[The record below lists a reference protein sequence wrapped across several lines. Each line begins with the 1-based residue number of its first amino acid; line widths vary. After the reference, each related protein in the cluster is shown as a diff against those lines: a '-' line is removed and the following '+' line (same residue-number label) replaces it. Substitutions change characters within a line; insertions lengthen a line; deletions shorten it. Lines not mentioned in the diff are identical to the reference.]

1 MNVTDAVLTNIA
13 VREFTDEPVS
23 DDHLIRIL
31 DAARLCQSGKN
42 LQPWY
47 FIVIRDRSTLDA
59 LAGLMTGDVDEA
71 IMKRSHTAIAVIS
84 DPKSEFDVVDAG
96 RAAQNM
102 TLVAWELRIGSVF
115 ISGPEPPD
123 RIPYRRK
130 AKQLLG
136 VPEHL
141 NLVDLIV
148 FGYPKRWRMVKRK
161 KRKDLKEIVF
171 EGRFGYPTRLSPSP
185 HAKHGEERRVR
196 HSGGEGLA

>member
-1 MNVTDAVLTNIA
+1 MNVYDAVLTNIA
-13 VREFTDEPVS
+13 VREFTDEPLK

-47 FIVIRDRSTLDA
+47 FIVVRERSTLDA
-59 LAGLMTGDVDEA
+59 LAELMKGDVDEV
-71 IMKRSHTAIAVIS
+71 IMKRSHTAIAIIS

-102 TLVAWELRIGSVF
+102 TLVAWELGVGSVF
-115 ISGPEPPD
+115 ISGPEPPE
-123 RIPYRRK
+123 RVPYRKR

-136 VPEHL
+136 IPDGL

-148 FGYPKRWRMVKRK
+148 LGYPKRRRMVTRKR
-161 KRKDLKEIVF
+161 RKELKDIVF
-171 EGRFGYPTRLSPSP
+171 EGSFGHPTTLSTAAAS
-185 HAKHGEERRVR
+185 RR
-196 HSGGEGLA
+196 

>member
-1 MNVTDAVLTNIA
+1 MDVYKAVVTNIA
-13 VREFTDEPVS
+13 VREFTDEPLKEE
-23 DDHLIRIL
+23 HLIRIL

-47 FIVIRDRSTLDA
+47 FVVIRDRSTLDA
-59 LAGLMTGDVDEA
+59 LAELMKGDVDEA

-102 TLVAWELRIGSVF
+102 TLVAWELGIGSVF

-123 RIPYRRK
+123 RISYRNK
-130 AKQLLG
+130 AKVLLG
-136 VPEHL
+136 IPDRL

-148 FGYPKRWRMVKRK
+148 FGYPKRLRMVKRK
-161 KRKDLKEIVF
+161 RRKELKDIVF
-171 EGRFGYPTRLSPSP
+171 EKRFGRPTTLSTVAASQ
-185 HAKHGEERRVR
+185 EIR
-196 HSGGEGLA
+196 

>member
-1 MNVTDAVLTNIA
+1 MNVYDAVRTNIA
-13 VREFTDEPVS
+13 VREFTEQPLAEE
-23 DDHLIRIL
+23 HLTQIL

-47 FIVIRDRSTLDA
+47 FIVIRDRRTLDA
-59 LAGLMTGDVDEA
+59 LAELMKGDVDEA

-84 DPKSEFDVVDAG
+84 DPKSEFDVVDGG

-115 ISGPEPPD
+115 ISGPEPPE
-123 RIPYRRK
+123 RVPYRKK

-148 FGYPKRWRMVKRK
+148 FGYPKRWRMVKQKRRK
-161 KRKDLKEIVF
+161 ALKDIVF
-171 EGRFGYPTRLSPSP
+171 EGRFGHPASPSI
-185 HAKHGEERRVR
+185 VR
-196 HSGGEGLA
+196 TAPET

>member
-1 MNVTDAVLTNIA
+1 MNVYDAVLTNIA
-13 VREFTDEPVS
+13 VREFTDEPIK
-23 DDHLIRIL
+23 DHDLIQIL

-59 LAGLMTGDVDEA
+59 LAELMKGDVDEA

-102 TLVAWELRIGSVF
+102 TLVAWELRVGSVF
-115 ISGPEPPD
+115 ISGPEPPE
-123 RIPYRRK
+123 RVPYRKK

-136 VPEHL
+136 VPEPL

-148 FGYPKRWRMVKRK
+148 FGYPKRWRVVTRK
-161 KRKDLKEIVF
+161 KRKDLKDIVF
-171 EGRFGYPTRLSPSP
+171 EGRFGHPSTLSTS
-185 HAKHGEERRVR
+185 ATSRR
-196 HSGGEGLA
+196 G

>member
-1 MNVTDAVLTNIA
+1 MNVYDAVLTNIA
-13 VREFTDEPVS
+13 VREFTDEPLES
-23 DDHLIRIL
+23 EHLIRIL

-47 FIVIRDRSTLDA
+47 FIVIRDRSMLDA
-59 LAGLMTGDVDEA
+59 LAELMKGDVDEA

-102 TLVAWELRIGSVF
+102 TLVAWELGIGSVF
-115 ISGPEPPD
+115 ISGPEPPE
-123 RIPYRRK
+123 RIPYRKK

-136 VPEHL
+136 IPDHL

-148 FGYPKRWRMVKRK
+148 FGYPRRRRVVTRK
-161 KRKDLKEIVF
+161 KRKELKDIVF
-171 EGRFGYPTRLSPSP
+171 DERFGHSTTLSNS
-185 HAKHGEERRVR
+185 
-196 HSGGEGLA
+196 